1 METITAYSPRSMKA
15 QLRLANTQGCA
26 YAVIIGEAELE
37 KGVVALRDMRTASQE
52 EITPEA
58 LVERLG

>member
-1 METITAYSPRSMKA
+1 MKA